1 MRHQKVKQWEK
12 KLKHIFDEIDTE
24 LETQYAGRFSRHP
37 ARPKHG
43 TTSNPEMDG
52 LFNVGASYSAG
63 FGSKW
68 GPGYVVDIRLATLQ
82 PISRHFK
89 NELRNSVQQLLKQK
103 LPIAFPNK
111 KLCVSK
117 DKNYLRIH
125 GDLSLD

>member
-37 ARPKHG
+37 ARPKAG

-82 PISRHFK
+82 PIQKRTP
-89 NELRNSVQQLLKQK
+89 QQCATTPQTKITRRLSQQK
-103 LPIAFPNK
+103 T
-111 KLCVSK
+111 LC
-117 DKNYLRIH
+117 
-125 GDLSLD
+125 